1 MKRILNSLVICLLI
15 APVSFSQEIKLSG
28 QVSVENNQIKN
39 VGDPTDPQDAVTLS
53 YLGLAPNINEL
64 TILDDFTN
72 DVPTGTSYE
81 ELKYYNKYSDLESTD
96 GSTFEINRLTTQY
109 SGGILFYGTLE
120 LNSQKNANVF
130 RLSDSSGN
138 TFNLNSF
145 DLKDLEGYGTYNME
159 NFSGSADPG
168 QTVEIY
174 INGTLFSSVVADS
187 NGEWIVEF
195 DGLPNGRS
203 DISINGGYI
212 YGPSL
217 ILSSSDGKEVSFRRE
232 LDRIYVDENYV
243 DFSFG
248 YTQGLGVQELSW
260 ENVEWVDFTS
270 RYTKAKI
277 THLNLDQ
284 NLTKEPFSGSY
295 NDLTEKPN
303 LLELGTS
310 AGTALAG
317 DTTTITTAQA
327 NAITA
332 NSAKTSFPGFGT
344 NSGTALEGD
353 TTTITTAQ
361 INAIT
366 ANTAKVSFPGF
377 GTSAGTALEGDT
389 PLFSGSYN
397 DLTDKPDGDN
407 QLLSLTSSHT
417 LADSDNRKVIT
428 FNNSND
434 VDLSFPGN
442 LSSGFNCIIV
452 QLGTGHVNFVSS
464 GGTILVGGT
473 NLISKQNQART
484 SGQGAV
490 VNIINVGNENFVL
503 SGDTGLKLPP
513 QEPSEFNYTSITNNK
528 KPIIIFKAET
538 GGTVKIYEDDNSDI
552 TDTFTIVEDSGSY
565 ILTPKQDLSDGEY
578 NYSVSIVDL
587 FGNRSDSVSVSFTID
602 TVAPVVSLNGSQ
614 YINVEIGGTY
624 NELGASSDGGETI
637 SISGDTV
644 NTSSVGT
651 YIITYSATDLAGNT
665 SSLNRTVTIYK
676 SSYSYT
682 GSAQTFTV
690 PPGITSIH
698 VDAYGASGCT
708 ISAERG
714 GNGQIGKG
722 GRVEADINVIPGEVL
737 HIYVGGTRHYTGYQ
751 QDNGGW
757 NGGGNA
763 GPDGIGVSFPGGGA
777 TDIRIGGTDLNN
789 RVIVAGGGGGKQ
801 NGSGHGGDG
810 GGLTG
815 QDGTSDT
822 SSGGQRYGSG
832 GSQDQGGVGGKV
844 WNGSNYIVRWN
855 ASGSLGQGGTAYLN
869 SGGGGGG
876 YYGGGGGGDGAGGG
890 GSSYTD
896 PDLCSNVIHTRGVQ
910 ISHGK
915 LIITL
920 NSAE

>member
-1 MKRILNSLVICLLI
+1 M
-15 APVSFSQEIKLSG
+15 
-28 QVSVENNQIKN
+28 
-39 VGDPTDPQDAVTLS
+39 
-53 YLGLAPNINEL
+53 
-64 TILDDFTN
+64 
-72 DVPTGTSYE
+72 
-81 ELKYYNKYSDLESTD
+81 
-96 GSTFEINRLTTQY
+96 
-109 SGGILFYGTLE
+109 
-120 LNSQKNANVF
+120 
-130 RLSDSSGN
+130 
-138 TFNLNSF
+138 
-145 DLKDLEGYGTYNME
+145 
-159 NFSGSADPG
+159 
-168 QTVEIY
+168 
-174 INGTLFSSVVADS
+174 
-187 NGEWIVEF
+187 
-195 DGLPNGRS
+195 
-203 DISINGGYI
+203 
-212 YGPSL
+212 
-217 ILSSSDGKEVSFRRE
+217 
-232 LDRIYVDENYV
+232 
-243 DFSFG
+243 
-248 YTQGLGVQELSW
+248 
-260 ENVEWVDFTS
+260 
-270 RYTKAKI
+270 
-277 THLNLDQ
+277 
-284 NLTKEPFSGSY
+284 
-295 NDLTEKPN
+295 
-303 LLELGTS
+303 
-310 AGTALAG
+310 
-317 DTTTITTAQA
+317 
-327 NAITA
+327 
-332 NSAKTSFPGFGT
+332 
-344 NSGTALEGD
+344 
-353 TTTITTAQ
+353 
-361 INAIT
+361 
-366 ANTAKVSFPGF
+366 
-377 GTSAGTALEGDT
+377 
-389 PLFSGSYN
+389 
-397 DLTDKPDGDN
+397 
-407 QLLSLTSSHT
+407 LSLTSSHT

-473 NLISKQNQART
+473 NLISKQNVART

-490 VNIINVGNENFVL
+490 VNIINVGSENFVL
-503 SGDTGLKLPP
+503 SGDTGVKLPP
-513 QEPSEFNYTSITNNK
+513 QAPSAFNYTSITNNK
-528 KPIIIFKAET
+528 KPVIIFNAET
-538 GGTVKIYEDDNSDI
+538 GGTVKIYGDDNNDI
-552 TDTFTIVEDSGSY
+552 TDSFTIVEDSGSY
-565 ILTPKQDLSDGEY
+565 TLTPKQDLSDGEY
-578 NYSVSIVDL
+578 NYSVSIDDL
-587 FGNRSDSVSVSFTID
+587 FGNTSESVSISFTID

-708 ISAERG
+708 ISSNYG
-714 GNGQIGKG
+714 GNGQVGKG
-722 GRVEADINVIPGEVL
+722 GRVETDLNVIPGEVL
-737 HIYVGGTRHYTGYQ
+737 HIYVGGSRHFTGYQ

-789 RVIVAGGGGGKQ
+789 RVIVAGGGGGEQ

>member
-1 MKRILNSLVICLLI
+1 MKRILNSLAICLLI
-15 APVSFSQEIKLSG
+15 APVSFSQDIKLSG

-53 YLGLAPNINEL
+53 YLGLSPIINEL
-64 TILDDFTN
+64 IILDDFT
-72 DVPTGTSYE
+72 DRVPTGTSYE
-81 ELKYYNKYSDLESTD
+81 KLKYYDKYADLESTD
-96 GSTFEINRLTTQY
+96 GSTFEINRLTTQN

-120 LNSQKNANVF
+120 LNSQENANVF
-130 RLSDSSGN
+130 RLSDSSGK

-145 DLKDLEGYGTYNME
+145 DLKGLEEYGANDME

-174 INGTLFSSVVADS
+174 INGTLFLSSVADS
-187 NGEWIVEF
+187 NGEWIVGF
-195 DGLPNGRS
+195 NGLPSGSS

-212 YGPSL
+212 NGPSL
-217 ILSSSDGKEVSFRRE
+217 VVSSSDGKEVSFRTE
-232 LDRIYVDENYV
+232 LDRIYVDEFFPDEYYV
-243 DFSFG
+243 NFSFG
-248 YTQGLGVQELSW
+248 YMQNLGVQELSW

-270 RYTKAKI
+270 KYTKAKI
-277 THLNLDQ
+277 THLDIVQ
-284 NLTKEPFSGSY
+284 DETKEPFSGSY

-303 LLELGTS
+303 LLELGAT
-310 AGTALAG
+310 AGTALA
-317 DTTTITTAQA
+317 
-327 NAITA
+327 
-332 NSAKTSFPGFGT
+332 
-344 NSGTALEGD
+344 
-353 TTTITTAQ
+353 
-361 INAIT
+361 
-366 ANTAKVSFPGF
+366 
-377 GTSAGTALEGDT
+377 GDT

-397 DLTDKPDGDN
+397 DLTDKPDLNN

-434 VDLSFPGN
+434 VDLSFPDN

-473 NLISKQNQART
+473 NLISKQNVART

-490 VNIINVGNENFVL
+490 VDIINVGGENFVL
-503 SGDTGLKLPP
+503 SGDTGVKLPP
-513 QEPSEFNYTSITNNK
+513 QAPSVFWKSYTINK
-528 KPIIIFKAET
+528 KPEITLYAVT
-538 GGTVKIYEDDNSDI
+538 GGSIKIYGDDNTDI
-552 TDTFTIVEDSGSY
+552 TDNFTVVEDSGTY
-565 ILTPKQDLSDGEY
+565 TLTPKQDLSDGVY
-578 NYSVSIVDL
+578 NYSISFVDSLGNTFQSVSIL
-587 FGNRSDSVSVSFTID
+587 FTID

-614 YINVEIGGTY
+614 YINIEIGGVY
-624 NELGASSDGGETI
+624 NELGASSDGGENV

-651 YIITYSATDLAGNT
+651 YIITYTATDLAGNT
-665 SSLNRTVTIYK
+665 SSLNRTVSIYK

-708 ISAERG
+708 VSSNYG
-714 GNGQIGKG
+714 GNGQVGKG
-722 GRVEADINVIPGEVL
+722 GRVETDLNVTPGQVL
-737 HIYVGGTRHYTGYQ
+737 NIYVGGSRHFSGAQ

-789 RVIVAGGGGGKQ
+789 RVIVAGGGGGEQ

-815 QDGTSDT
+815 QNGTSDT

-832 GSQDQGGVGGKV
+832 GSQDQGGIGGKV
-844 WNGSNYIVRWN
+844 WNGSNYIIRWN
-855 ASGSLGQGGTAYLN
+855 ASGSLGQGGAAYLN

-896 PDLCSNVIHTRGVQ
+896 PDLCHNVIHTRGVQ

>member
-187 NGEWIVEF
+187 NGEWIVDF

-217 ILSSSDGKEVSFRRE
+217 ILSSSDGKEVSIRRE

-260 ENVEWVDFTS
+260 ENVRWVDFTS

-397 DLTDKPDGDN
+397 DLTD
-407 QLLSLTSSHT
+407 
-417 LADSDNRKVIT
+417 
-428 FNNSND
+428 
-434 VDLSFPGN
+434 N
-442 LSSGFNCIIV
+442 LMEII
-452 QLGTGHVNFVSS
+452 S
-464 GGTILVGGT
+464 
-473 NLISKQNQART
+473 
-484 SGQGAV
+484 
-490 VNIINVGNENFVL
+490 
-503 SGDTGLKLPP
+503 
-513 QEPSEFNYTSITNNK
+513 
-528 KPIIIFKAET
+528 
-538 GGTVKIYEDDNSDI
+538 
-552 TDTFTIVEDSGSY
+552 
-565 ILTPKQDLSDGEY
+565 
-578 NYSVSIVDL
+578 
-587 FGNRSDSVSVSFTID
+587 
-602 TVAPVVSLNGSQ
+602 
-614 YINVEIGGTY
+614 
-624 NELGASSDGGETI
+624 
-637 SISGDTV
+637 
-644 NTSSVGT
+644 
-651 YIITYSATDLAGNT
+651 
-665 SSLNRTVTIYK
+665 
-676 SSYSYT
+676 
-682 GSAQTFTV
+682 
-690 PPGITSIH
+690 
-698 VDAYGASGCT
+698 C
-708 ISAERG
+708 
-714 GNGQIGKG
+714 
-722 GRVEADINVIPGEVL
+722 
-737 HIYVGGTRHYTGYQ
+737 
-751 QDNGGW
+751 
-757 NGGGNA
+757 
-763 GPDGIGVSFPGGGA
+763 
-777 TDIRIGGTDLNN
+777 
-789 RVIVAGGGGGKQ
+789 
-801 NGSGHGGDG
+801 
-810 GGLTG
+810 
-815 QDGTSDT
+815 
-822 SSGGQRYGSG
+822 
-832 GSQDQGGVGGKV
+832 
-844 WNGSNYIVRWN
+844 
-855 ASGSLGQGGTAYLN
+855 YL
-869 SGGGGGG
+869 
-876 YYGGGGGGDGAGGG
+876 
-890 GSSYTD
+890 
-896 PDLCSNVIHTRGVQ
+896 
-910 ISHGK
+910 
-915 LIITL
+915 
-920 NSAE
+920 